1 MKTICNGLKVIELS
15 NVLAGPS
22 VGMFF
27 AELGAEVIKIE
38 NKTTGGD
45 LTRKWKT
52 PFEDPDSGQSAYYTA
67 VNWGKTVR
75 MVDLTLLSEREEIYE
90 LIRDADI
97 VISNFRAGEDKRL
110 GMNYESL
117 RKVNP
122 KIILGSISA
131 YGMNDVRPGFDLV
144 LQAETGFMSMNGTPE
159 SGPLKMPVALID
171 ILAAHQLKEGI
182 LLALIRRMQTGEGMQ
197 VDVSLY
203 EAALA
208 SLANQASNYLVSGFV
223 PGLSGSLHPNIAPYG
238 EIIITKDHKKIA
250 LAIGTD
256 KQFAG
261 LCRVFDLPALADD
274 PRFKTNSNRIANRTM
289 LQDLLQK
296 SCSEIDSIVFLKKT
310 SSEGV
315 PVGLISNLQEV
326 FSNPKALPMI
336 LEENTKEGNIRC
348 VSTIAFKGLPEF

>member
-27 AELGAEVIKIE
+27 AELGAEVIKVE

-52 PFEDPDSGQSAYYTA
+52 PLEDPDSRLSSYYAA
-67 VNWGKTVR
+67 VNWGKKVR
-75 MVDLTLLSEREEIYE
+75 MVDLTVLAEREEVYE
-90 LIRDADI
+90 LITEADI
-97 VISNFRAGEDKRL
+97 VISNFRAEEDKRL

-117 RKVNP
+117 RRVNP

-131 YGMNDVRPGFDLV
+131 YGMNDSRPGFDLV

-182 LLALIRRMQTGEGMQ
+182 LLALIRRMQTGEGTH

-208 SLANQASNYLVSGFV
+208 SLANQASNYLVAGFV

-256 KQFAG
+256 RQFTG
-261 LCRVFDLPALADD
+261 LCRVLDLTDLVAD
-274 PRFKTNSNRIANRTM
+274 PRFETNIKRIANRGLLHDM
-289 LQDLLQK
+289 LQK
-296 SCSEIDSIVFLKKT
+296 ACSEIDSQPFLRKT

-315 PVGLISNLQEV
+315 PAGLISNLQEV
-326 FSNPKALPMI
+326 FSNPKAIPMI
-336 LEENTKEGNIRC
+336 LEENTEEGNIRC